1 MSTQN
6 NLALLDRSS
15 QTSAQPAQRSK
26 SISGVEPISKVY
38 KSNKESNFTENM
50 EKLQKSFDYNSNA
63 NSNWTYPELSLLYGS
78 PIYEAAS
85 EAQKR
90 SLNHIYWVCFY
101 NYVMGGEITTMV
113 ANQICCGAFYP
124 LGGYEV
130 VCHSLDL
137 ETSQERTHVEAFRQI
152 GRVTEQA
159 LFGEPIFERPMP
171 NYLDAS
177 HTKPQERRR
186 GLLSRVP
193 LMSLQFILGQSP
205 FVASQYFVARGLRNI
220 QAKVKEHKHSA
231 YGRELEN
238 AGKRVPVPT
247 LISHNHFFDEGY
259 HTATSKFIS
268 HEIYRDLKPP
278 TAFEKLT
285 VNAMVRSIQFSM
297 NNISA
302 TVPGIF
308 SNDAQYFSSIYK
320 MLQKPLFG
328 MSSSEAL
335 EAMEKSY
342 AYEHQGYHVAAK
354 YHARALAKNTEFV
367 QDLDHLAGFNR
378 ELRIMSQV
386 SVEKAVKQNRI
397 AFRRFSQ
404 KIAELEEQSVAL

>member
-1 MSTQN
+1 MV
-6 NLALLDRSS
+6 AI
-15 QTSAQPAQRSK
+15 QTDSAVLETTSLITDQEVRQKKQLRGIA
-26 SISGVEPISKVY
+26 PISKIY
-38 KSNKESNFTENM
+38 KNNKESCFTESM
-50 EKLQKSFDYNSNA
+50 EKLQKSFDYESNA
-63 NSNWTYPELSLLYGS
+63 NSNWTYPELSLLYGT

-137 ETSQERTHVEAFRQI
+137 ETSQERTHVTAFRNI
-152 GRVTEQA
+152 GRVTEIA

-177 HTKPQERRR
+177 HTSPQAKGR
-186 GLLSRVP
+186 GVLSRVP
-193 LMSLQFILGQSP
+193 LMSLQSILGQSP
-205 FVASQYFVARGLRNI
+205 FVASQYFAARGLRNI
-220 QAKVKEHKHSA
+220 QAKVKEYQHSA
-231 YGRELEN
+231 YGKTLEN
-238 AGKRVPVPT
+238 AGKPVPVPT
-247 LISHNHFFDEGY
+247 LISHNHCFDEGY

-268 HEIYRDLKPP
+268 HEIYQDFKPP

-297 NNISA
+297 NELSI

-308 SNDAQYFSSIYK
+308 TKDDQYFSTIYK

-328 MSSSEAL
+328 MSSRDAL

-342 AYEHQGYHVAAK
+342 CYEHEGYHVAAK
-354 YHARALAKNTEFV
+354 YHQRALIKNIEFV
-367 QDLDHLAGFNR
+367 EDLDHLASFNR
-378 ELRIMSQV
+378 ELRIMSMA
-386 SVEKAVKQNRI
+386 SIDKAVKANTV
-397 AFRRFSQ
+397 AFRSFQR
-404 KIAELEEQSVAL
+404 KVVKAERLQL